1 SKMAWQV
8 KRDDLVEVL
17 TGKEKG
23 KRGKVL
29 RLVSG
34 SDRVVVEKLMMVKRH
49 TRPGRLTQQGGIL
62 EKEGTIH
69 RSNVG
74 VVCSGCDRPVR
85 LKTKTLEGGRRVRA
99 CARCGEV
106 LD

>member
-1 SKMAWQV
+1 MAWQV
-8 KRDDLVEVL
+8 KKDDLIEVV

-29 RLVSG
+29 RVVAEKN
-34 SDRVVVEKLMMVKRH
+34 RVVVEKLMMVKRH
-49 TRPGRLTQQGGIL
+49 TRPGRVSQQGGIV
-62 EKEGTIH
+62 EIEGTIN

-74 VVCSGCDRPVR
+74 VVCPSCDRPVR
-85 LKTKTLEGGRRVRA
+85 LKTKTLDGGRRVRA
-99 CARCGEV
+99 CARCGEP

>member
-1 SKMAWQV
+1 MSWGV
-8 KRDDLVEVL
+8 KKDDLVEVL
-17 TGKEKG
+17 AGRERG

-29 RLVSG
+29 RVMQG
-34 SDRVVVEKLMMVKRH
+34 KGRVVVEKLMMVKRH
-49 TRPGRLTQQGGIL
+49 TRPGQHSQQGGIL
-62 EKEGTIH
+62 DIEGAIH

-85 LKTKTLEGGRRVRA
+85 LKTKTLEGGQRVRA
-99 CARCGEV
+99 CARCGEA